1 MIDYN
6 YERFKLVR
14 FTTLYD
20 YNEMLAYNRTFRLPS
35 VPLANGRQIENDLS
49 ENVIFRVKWDF
60 LFHHGSDSFR
70 THFQKN
76 ATLPNEMWM
85 NKNFY
90 FQK

>member
-49 ENVIFRVKWDF
+49 ENVIFRVK
-60 LFHHGSDSFR
+60 
-70 THFQKN
+70 
-76 ATLPNEMWM
+76 
-85 NKNFY
+85 
-90 FQK
+90 